1 MKTHHFPFLS
11 LLAGLLML
19 PGAARA
25 QRNTYVQQFAGST
38 VLLANGD
45 TLQGPLALHH
55 AQDVV
60 LITLPDN
67 SVSTLSAVAVQ
78 SFAVKGEKAQRRSS
92 FNDFYDARQGYY
104 YGNPYY
110 NDIAPR
116 QRRERVDTS
125 LVRVYRTYRWNHDN
139 DYSDFKSPGFFE
151 QLSRGPQVLLRRE
164 IQVERSVNNAPGAYG
179 YGAGYG
185 GIPRYAGT
193 YTEIQDKFYLGT
205 PNGTVVPLRNPRK
218 DVLAVFRSQ
227 ARQLEQYARE
237 NKLSFTEPR
246 DLAFIVNYANYL
258 QKPKP
263 AEVVGD

>member
-1 MKTHHFPFLS
+1 MKTLRLAFLP
-11 LLAGLLML
+11 LLAGCLTLAG
-19 PGAARA
+19 PARA
-25 QRNTYVQQFAGST
+25 QRTSYVQQFAGST
-38 VLLANGD
+38 VLLASGD

-55 AQDVV
+55 SEDVV

-67 SVSTLSAVAVQ
+67 TVSTLSAVAVQ
-78 SFAVKGEKAQRRSS
+78 SFAVKGEKEQRRNSYD
-92 FNDFYDARQGYY
+92 DFYDARQGYY

-110 NDIAPR
+110 NGLMPR

-139 DYSDFKSPGFFE
+139 DYSDFKSPAFFE

-164 IQVERSVNNAPGAYG
+164 ILVERPLNYAPGPYG
-179 YGAGYG
+179 YGG
-185 GIPRYAGT
+185 GLGGVPRYAGS

-205 PNGTVVPLRNPRK
+205 PKGTVVPLRNPKK
-218 DVLAVFRSQ
+218 DLLALFRPQ
-227 ARQLEQYARE
+227 ARQLEQYAKE

-258 QKPKP
+258 QAQK
-263 AEVVGD
+263 